1 MRLNL
6 VKTCLLRLFI
16 VNSFCPKVARV
27 CLVFARI
34 WRVAAKKRSGQ
45 KNCKREMLTD
55 QKPILFVS
63 VTEGEKPVANA
74 IVESVELPYSGIFK
88 FLEDVNFH
96 HSFLN
101 LEEVVV
107 YLLLSLE
114 WLCPRFYFHF
124 IK

>member
-1 MRLNL
+1 
-6 VKTCLLRLFI
+6 
-16 VNSFCPKVARV
+16 
-27 CLVFARI
+27 
-34 WRVAAKKRSGQ
+34 
-45 KNCKREMLTD
+45 MLTD

-74 IVESVELPYSGIFK
+74 IVESVKLPYSGIFK